1 MLFPRFSALTMHI
14 RRHWAVGHPALKLA
28 GSLAAI
34 VTAAI
39 VAVYVDLGSHAH
51 NAIDL
56 AVYRRGGEAVLRGSV
71 LYGRQ
76 FSANLHPKLAFT
88 YPPFAAVVFIPLA
101 LLPWPL
107 VAWTWDLALLALL
120 LAAIIVVMQHSFPLR
135 PPNVVGGAGLAVAA
149 TFCVAVTTRPVRDNL
164 GFGQVDIA
172 LMTLCLLDCTVATPR
187 WPRGLFVGL
196 ATATKLIPGLF
207 IITLA
212 ARGERRAAIIAT
224 LTFAAATGLA
234 SVLRPAASVDF
245 FLRLMWDPG
254 RTGNV
259 AYFSNQSVFGMISRT
274 ALRPYAGWI
283 DGFAGCALV
292 PLLVTSCARSQHCH
306 SRSTENVVAA
316 VATGVTA
323 TLVSPIAWVHEVV
336 WLVPA
341 ALLLAG
347 LARSSWARTAVVSI
361 LAVTLIAGLPY
372 MSASVKGIAGDA
384 LADSYGVLGILVV
397 VILCGWLSGW
407 PVRCWLAI
415 YRPSLKKGRE
425 AIQKGEEIMRKR
437 LRAALRSVP
446 RLAVLATAGVLAL
459 GTPAMAASISS
470 TAVSARSAAPNT
482 ASTCP
487 RGGTYGVCRPLR
499 DRGFTSTART
509 DKSRSTPALHSSVV
523 IWRTTGLR
531 TLQNRLTRA
540 IRLGKRHF
548 GTLR

>member
-1 MLFPRFSALTMHI
+1 M
-14 RRHWAVGHPALKLA
+14 
-28 GSLAAI
+28 
-34 VTAAI
+34 
-39 VAVYVDLGSHAH
+39 
-51 NAIDL
+51 
-56 AVYRRGGEAVLRGSV
+56 
-71 LYGRQ
+71 
-76 FSANLHPKLAFT
+76 
-88 YPPFAAVVFIPLA
+88 
-101 LLPWPL
+101 
-107 VAWTWDLALLALL
+107 
-120 LAAIIVVMQHSFPLR
+120 
-135 PPNVVGGAGLAVAA
+135 
-149 TFCVAVTTRPVRDNL
+149 
-164 GFGQVDIA
+164 
-172 LMTLCLLDCTVATPR
+172 
-187 WPRGLFVGL
+187 GL

-459 GTPAMAASISS
+459 GTPAMAAYISS

-487 RGGTYGVCRPLR
+487 RGGTYGVCTTVEGSGLYIDSQDGQVTFNSGATQLCGNLENYGPSY
-499 DRGFTSTART
+499 TSESPYACYSVGQTAFWNTTVNATVTAGYYCTEWLGGGTT
-509 DKSRSTPALHSSVV
+509 DDGLSCVDVHS
-523 IWRTTGLR
+523 
-531 TLQNRLTRA
+531 
-540 IRLGKRHF
+540 
-548 GTLR
+548 